1 MNIELFLAQRLNKQ
15 TSSRFSQPIIR
26 IAMLAIALSVAVMII
41 ATSIVKGFQKEIRDK
56 VIGFGSH
63 IQITHFADGNSYD
76 SQKVIKTDSLK
87 TSLDVIEGI
96 KHIQTF
102 ATKPAIIK
110 TKEEIQ
116 GVVLKGVGSDFNP
129 SFFNSNLK
137 KGNITQFNDTLVSN
151 KNPDFNKLAKQL
163 QLQVN
168 DKMIMYFIQK
178 PTTSK
183 NI

>member
-1 MNIELFLAQRLNKQ
+1 
-15 TSSRFSQPIIR
+15 
-26 IAMLAIALSVAVMII
+26 MLAISLSVAVMII

-102 ATKPAIIK
+102 ATKPANYQNK
-110 TKEEIQ
+110 RR
-116 GVVLKGVGSDFNP
+116 
-129 SFFNSNLK
+129 NSRSCFER
-137 KGNITQFNDTLVSN
+137 GR
-151 KNPDFNKLAKQL
+151 
-163 QLQVN
+163 
-168 DKMIMYFIQK
+168 
-178 PTTSK
+178 
-183 NI
+183 

>member
-76 SQKVIKTDSLK
+76 SQKVIKIDSLK
-87 TSLDVIEGI
+87 TSLRC
-96 KHIQTF
+96 
-102 ATKPAIIK
+102 
-110 TKEEIQ
+110 
-116 GVVLKGVGSDFNP
+116 
-129 SFFNSNLK
+129 
-137 KGNITQFNDTLVSN
+137 
-151 KNPDFNKLAKQL
+151 
-163 QLQVN
+163 
-168 DKMIMYFIQK
+168 Y
-178 PTTSK
+178 
-183 NI
+183 

>member
-41 ATSIVKGFQKEIRDK
+41 ATSIVKGFQKIRDK

-116 GVVLKGVGSDFNP
+116 GVVLKGVG
-129 SFFNSNLK
+129 
-137 KGNITQFNDTLVSN
+137 
-151 KNPDFNKLAKQL
+151 
-163 QLQVN
+163 
-168 DKMIMYFIQK
+168 
-178 PTTSK
+178 
-183 NI
+183 